1 MHPDGYDMKYD
12 FEWPKTGADFAKLFA
27 MKNLNLKEI
36 YTDVKEVDGIKYTQG
51 IKFTF
56 YDEANPITFGN
67 FDRISITTAIFKN
80 AE

>member
-1 MHPDGYDMKYD
+1 MKYD
-12 FEWPKTGADFAKLFA
+12 YEWPKTGTDFAKLFA

-36 YTDVKEVDGIKYTQG
+36 NTDINQVDGMKYTQG

-56 YDEANPITFGN
+56 YDEASSIIFGK
-67 FDRISITTAIFKN
+67 FDYKMSTTAIFKN